1 MKEIIYNYD
10 FLTEEDINNIVIRT
24 KALIINDGYI
34 YLGNENGVLQFPGGH
49 LEDGESYICC
59 LKRELLEETGIVI
72 DNNEISALFLKAT
85 YYNKDYPS
93 NGINQKAIVL
103 YYFIETNKELDLSK
117 VKYTEREKNSGFKI
131 EKIFLEDAID
141 YINNNS
147 LNKIIATEMVEALK
161 EYIKRFYKNKM

>member
-10 FLTEEDINNIVIRT
+10 FLTEEDINKIVIRT

-34 YLGNENGVLQFPGGH
+34 YLGNENGVIQFPGGH
-49 LEDGESYICC
+49 LEDNESYISC
-59 LKRELLEETGIVI
+59 LKREVLEETGIVLN
-72 DNNEISALFLKAT
+72 DGEISKTFLKAT
-85 YYNKDYPS
+85 YYNKDWPS

-103 YYFIETNKELDLSK
+103 YYFIETNKEPDLSK
-117 VKYTEREKNSGFKI
+117 VNYTEREKNSGFKI